1 MGVMKEEQRIILI
14 SIIAALF
21 MWVLDAVLDVIVFFS
36 GSFWDFLILDV
47 PPYEIYVRSMFA
59 AGFIIFGI
67 VISRFVAKRRMVTEA
82 LSKTEAELRRVLDEV
97 SDYLW
102 SGRVDAGGNFVYS
115 YYSPVVEKVTGRPA
129 EFYMQG
135 PERWLSTV
143 HPEDRDR
150 MSAAASRLL
159 SGGAPHDEEEY
170 RILLPDGSVRW
181 VRDSVRATRLA
192 DGGIRLDGV
201 VSDITGRKKAEEELK
216 RYRGRLEDM
225 VLERTT
231 DLLTANALLRQ
242 EIAERKQAEEALK
255 ESEGKFRELSQ
266 QFHTLLEAITDPLT
280 LLSPDLRV
288 LWRNRGS
295 TLVSGETV
303 FDATGQ
309 YCYTLWHNRSTPC
322 EECPAKKSFT
332 TGKTEVAQLESPEGR
347 RWELRAFP
355 VRDEGGNIYSMLTVA
370 SDVTEKLTLEAEA
383 RRVAHLASLGEL
395 AAGVAHEINNPING
409 IINYAQILA
418 NKSKTGSRENEIA
431 SSIIREGDRIANIVK
446 SLLSFSRAG
455 RTEKNPA
462 DIGEILQDS
471 LALTE
476 TQLRKDG
483 ITLRVEVPRDLPRV
497 LAHPQQIQQV
507 FLNVMNNSR
516 YALNQ
521 KYQGMHKDKIL
532 KITGENTIVDKRILI
547 RITFYDHGIG
557 IPAGDIDKVMN
568 PFFSTKPRG
577 KGTGL
582 GLSISHGI
590 VTDHG
595 GNIRIESVEG
605 EFTKVIIEL
614 PAIGE
619 EHGKNSRY

>member
-1 MGVMKEEQRIILI
+1 MKEEKRIILI
-14 SIIAALF
+14 SIFAALS
-21 MWVLDAVLDVIVFFS
+21 MWALDAAMDVFVFFS
-36 GSFWDFLILDV
+36 GSFWDFLVLDV

-67 VISRFVAKRRMVTEA
+67 VISRFVARRRVATEA
-82 LSKTEAELRRVLDEV
+82 LLKTEAELRRVLDAV

-102 SGRVDAGGNFVYS
+102 SGRVDTAGNFSYS

-129 EFYMQG
+129 EFYMEG

-159 SGGAPHDEEEY
+159 SGRTPQDEEEY

-181 VRDSVRATRLA
+181 VRDSVRATHLA
-192 DGGIRLDGV
+192 DGSIRLDGV
-201 VSDITGRKKAEEELK
+201 VSDITGRKKAEEELN

-231 DLLTANALLRQ
+231 DLLTANALLKQ

-280 LLSPDLRV
+280 LLSPDLKV

-295 TLVSGETV
+295 ALIQGKTVS
-303 FDATGQ
+303 DATGQ

-322 EECPAKKSFT
+322 KECPALKSFI
-332 TGKTEVAQLESPEGR
+332 TGRAEVAQLESPKGR

-355 VRDEGGNIYSMLTVA
+355 VRDEEGNIYSLLTIA
-370 SDVTEKLTLEAEA
+370 SDITEKLALEAEA

-431 SSIIREGDRIANIVK
+431 SSIIKEGDRIANIVR

-455 RTEKNPA
+455 KTEKNPA
-462 DIGEILQDS
+462 GIGEILQDS

-483 ITLRVEVPRDLPRV
+483 ITLRVEVPGDLPRV

-507 FLNVMNNSR
+507 FLNIINNSR

-532 KITGENTIVDKRILI
+532 KITGENAVIDERMHI
-547 RITFYDHGIG
+547 RFTFYDQGIG
-557 IPAGDIDKVMN
+557 IPSGDIDKVMN

-595 GNIRIESVEG
+595 GSIRIESVEG

-614 PAIGE
+614 PAIRE
-619 EHGKNSRY
+619 EHGKNPRY